1 MKRVIKSGTNT
12 VTIPERLDVIE
23 AETDE
28 AAEAF
33 DDKIKAAETDFDYII
48 SGLDQLD
55 IVQANDILSNLHE
68 SLQKFIS
75 DIANQLS

>member
-55 IVQANDILSNLHE
+55 IVQANDILNNLHE